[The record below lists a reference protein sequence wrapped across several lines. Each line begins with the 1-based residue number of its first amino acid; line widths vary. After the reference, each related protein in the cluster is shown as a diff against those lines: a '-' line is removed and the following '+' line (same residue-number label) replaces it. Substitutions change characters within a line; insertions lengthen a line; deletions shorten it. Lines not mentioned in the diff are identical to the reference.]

1 MANSKQAI
9 KRARQN
15 SDRYKLRHAQRSVVR
30 TAVKAV
36 KADIDANDK
45 AKANDSF
52 KKAQKIID
60 TAAAK
65 KVIHKNAAARTKSR
79 LSKAIKNLAIT
90 SPFVN
95 GEIEI
100 NGFIMTN
107 RYLIHFQC
115 CKMQIILTYRITA
128 PITYP
133 LIDLNNLMM
142 E

>member
-15 SDRYKLRHAQRSVVR
+15 SDRNKLRHAQRSVVR

-60 TAAAK
+60 TAASK

-79 LSKAIKNLAIT
+79 LSKAIKNL
-90 SPFVN
+90 
-95 GEIEI
+95 G
-100 NGFIMTN
+100 
-107 RYLIHFQC
+107 
-115 CKMQIILTYRITA
+115 
-128 PITYP
+128 
-133 LIDLNNLMM
+133 
-142 E
+142 

>member
-60 TAAAK
+60 TAAVK

-79 LSKAIKNLAIT
+79 LSKAIKNL
-90 SPFVN
+90 
-95 GEIEI
+95 G
-100 NGFIMTN
+100 
-107 RYLIHFQC
+107 
-115 CKMQIILTYRITA
+115 
-128 PITYP
+128 
-133 LIDLNNLMM
+133 
-142 E
+142 